1 MSRTSPDLAMTPIL
15 CALTGPLDH
24 SVDMAIVG
32 VLHPG
37 SMGSAVGAALRA
49 QGHEVLWASE
59 GRSVASAERAR
70 AAGMS
75 DAGSVA
81 ALLVRSDVVLSICP
95 PHAALE
101 IAELAVGYDG
111 VYVDANA
118 VSPDTARAAQAA
130 VGGRFVD
137 GGIIGPPPSQP
148 GTTRLYLSGDEAAS
162 VARLFGEGP
171 LAAIALDGAVGAA
184 SALKMT
190 YAAWTKGTA
199 ALLVAVRATARAHGV
214 DDALLEEWALSQ
226 PHLADRYERALES
239 SAEKGWRWVAEM
251 REIAQTFAAAG
262 QPDGFHL
269 AAAEVF
275 ASAPAAT
282 RSSS

>member
-1 MSRTSPDLAMTPIL
+1 
-15 CALTGPLDH
+15 
-24 SVDMAIVG
+24 MAIVG

-37 SMGSAVGAALRA
+37 AMGSAVGAALRG
-49 QGHEVLWASE
+49 QGHEALWASE
-59 GRSVASAERAR
+59 GRTAATAARAQ
-70 AAGMS
+70 AAGMR
-75 DAGSVA
+75 DAGTVA
-81 ALLVRSDVVLSICP
+81 AVLARAEVVLSICP

-101 IAELAVGYDG
+101 TAELAAGFEG

-137 GGIIGPPPSQP
+137 GGIIGLPPAQR
-148 GTTRLYLSGDEAAS
+148 GTTRLYVSGEEAAS
-162 VARLFGEGP
+162 VAPLFGDGP
-171 LAAIALDGAVGAA
+171 LEAIVLDGGVGAA

-199 ALLVAVRATARAHGV
+199 ALLVAIRATARAHGV
-214 DDALLEEWALSQ
+214 DEDLLAEWAVSQ
-226 PHLADRYERALES
+226 PRLADRYERAVDS

-275 ASAPAAT
+275 ASAPGAV

>member
-1 MSRTSPDLAMTPIL
+1 
-15 CALTGPLDH
+15 
-24 SVDMAIVG
+24 MAIVG

-37 SMGSAVGAALRA
+37 AMGSAVGAALRA
-49 QGHEVLWASE
+49 RGHEALWASE
-59 GRSVASAERAR
+59 GRSPATAARAQ
-70 AAGMS
+70 AAGMQ
-75 DAGSVA
+75 DAGTVA
-81 ALLVRSDVVLSICP
+81 ALLSRAEVVLSICP

-101 IAELAVGYDG
+101 TAGLAAGYAG

-118 VSPDTARAAQAA
+118 VSPETARAAAEL
-130 VGGRFVD
+130 VGARFVD
-137 GGIIGPPPSQP
+137 GGIIGPPPSQA
-148 GTTRLYLSGDEAAS
+148 GTTRLYLSGEEAAA
-162 VARLFGEGP
+162 VAPLFGDGP
-171 LAAIALDGAVGAA
+171 LETIVLVGGVGAA

-199 ALLVAVRATARAHGV
+199 ALLVAIRETARTHGV
-214 DDALLEEWALSQ
+214 DDALLDEWALSQ
-226 PHLADRYERALES
+226 PRLAERYERAVEA

-262 QPDGFHL
+262 QPGGFHL

-275 ASAPAAT
+275 ASQPDAV

>member
-1 MSRTSPDLAMTPIL
+1 MLPIL
-15 CALTGPLDH
+15 CALASALDH
-24 SVDMAIVG
+24 SVGMAIVG

-37 SMGSAVGAALRA
+37 AMGSAVGAALRPP
-49 QGHEVLWASE
+49 GHEALWASE
-59 GRSVASAERAR
+59 GRSAATAARAQ
-70 AAGMS
+70 AAGMC
-75 DAGSVA
+75 DVGTVA
-81 ALLVRSDVVLSICP
+81 AVLGRAEVVLSICP
-95 PHAALE
+95 PHAALQT
-101 IAELAVGYDG
+101 AELAAGFEG

-130 VGGRFVD
+130 IGRRLVD
-137 GGIIGPPPSQP
+137 GGIIGPPPAQR
-148 GTTRLYLSGDEAAS
+148 GTTRLYLSGEEAAS
-162 VARLFGEGP
+162 VAALFGDGP
-171 LAAIALDGAVGAA
+171 LEAIVLDGGVGAG

-199 ALLVAVRATARAHGV
+199 ALLVAIRATARANGV
-214 DDALLEEWALSQ
+214 DEDLLAEWAISQ
-226 PHLADRYERALES
+226 PRLADRYERAVDS

-275 ASAPAAT
+275 ASPPGAV

>member
-1 MSRTSPDLAMTPIL
+1 
-15 CALTGPLDH
+15 
-24 SVDMAIVG
+24 MAIVG

-37 SMGSAVGAALRA
+37 AMGSAVGAVLRA
-49 QGHEVLWASE
+49 LGHEALWASE
-59 GRSVASAERAR
+59 GRSAATAAR
-70 AAGMS
+70 AQAARMR
-75 DAGSVA
+75 DAGTVA
-81 ALLVRSDVVLSICP
+81 AVLGRAEVVLSICP

-101 IAELAVGYDG
+101 TAELAAGFEG

-137 GGIIGPPPSQP
+137 GGVIGPPPAQR
-148 GTTRLYLSGDEAAS
+148 GTTRLYLSGEEAAS
-162 VARLFGEGP
+162 VAALFGDGP
-171 LAAIALDGAVGAA
+171 LAAIVLDGGVGAA

-199 ALLVAVRATARAHGV
+199 ALLVAIRATARAHGV
-214 DDALLEEWALSQ
+214 DEDLVAEWAISQ
-226 PHLADRYERALES
+226 PRLADRYERALDS

-275 ASAPAAT
+275 ASPPGAV

>member
-1 MSRTSPDLAMTPIL
+1 
-15 CALTGPLDH
+15 
-24 SVDMAIVG
+24 MAIVG

-37 SMGSAVGAALRA
+37 AMGSAVGAALRA
-49 QGHEVLWASE
+49 QGHEALWASE
-59 GRSVASAERAR
+59 GRSAATAAR
-70 AAGMS
+70 AQAAAMR
-75 DAGSVA
+75 DAGTVA
-81 ALLVRSDVVLSICP
+81 AVLGRAEVVLSICP

-101 IAELAVGYDG
+101 TAELAAGFEG

-130 VGGRFVD
+130 VGGPFVD
-137 GGIIGPPPSQP
+137 GGVIGPPPAQR
-148 GTTRLYLSGDEAAS
+148 GTTRLYLSGEEGAS
-162 VARLFGEGP
+162 VAALFGDGP
-171 LAAIALDGAVGAA
+171 LEAIVLDGGVGAA

-199 ALLVAVRATARAHGV
+199 ALLVAIRATARVHGV
-214 DDALLEEWALSQ
+214 DEDLLAEWAISQ
-226 PHLADRYERALES
+226 PRLGDRYERAVDS

-275 ASAPAAT
+275 ASPPGAV